1 MAFKTES
8 GDWTRYRQ
16 LPSCME
22 VDFHWSNDGPREVP
36 YWEAMEQVWRVAL
49 ESLQKA
55 QKNGS
60 QYVIFTHDSSTSSPV
75 QPTARSQI
83 RKLMRSPA
91 ATPYIIRKKCIQ
103 HDSVFVAAIKQKS
116 D

>member
-8 GDWTRYRQ
+8 GDWTRYRR

-22 VDFHWSNDGPREVP
+22 VDFHWSDNGPRDVP
-36 YWEAMEQVWRVAL
+36 FWEALEQVRRVAL

-60 QYVIFTHDSSTSSPV
+60 QYVIFTHGSSTSRLV
-75 QPTARSQI
+75 LPTARSQV

-91 ATPYIIRKKCIQ
+91 ATPYIIRKECIQ
-103 HDSVFVAAIKQKS
+103 HHSVFVAVIKQKS